1 MFLRG
6 LNKNKMEVKHLDII
20 AKAVERVTEFY
31 ETTGFSIPSLNWLD
45 IVDILIVTVLIYAIV
60 SFIRETRAWTLLKGI
75 GLIAVVG
82 ILAMIFQLNTIS
94 WIIKNTLSVG
104 IIAVIIVFQPE
115 MRTALE
121 RLGRKVSTESSDY
134 EGKVTKETA
143 TEIAKA
149 CIEMSK
155 VKTGALI
162 VIENKVG
169 LREYSKT
176 GIDIDANVKSA
187 LLINIFEHNTP
198 LHDGAVIIKNNRILS
213 ATCYL
218 PLTESLEVSK
228 ELGTRHRAAIG
239 LSEKADALVLVVS
252 EETGNISIVQKGK
265 IEFRYE
271 SEKVKLGRGNIE
283 EQIVNRIIPNVSQ
296 VKENKKN
303 LRKEK
308 KSK

>member
-1 MFLRG
+1 M
-6 LNKNKMEVKHLDII
+6 
-20 AKAVERVTEFY
+20 EFY
-31 ETTGFSIPSLNWLD
+31 KTTGFSIPSLKWLD
-45 IVDILIVTVLIYAIV
+45 IVDILIVSFLIYAII
-60 SFIRETRAWTLLKGI
+60 SFIKETRAWTLLKGI
-75 GLIAVVG
+75 GLIAIVG
-82 ILAMIFQLNTIS
+82 ILAMVFQLNTIS

-134 EGKVTKETA
+134 EGKITKETA
-143 TEIAKA
+143 AEIAKA
-149 CIEMSK
+149 CIEMAK

-239 LSEKADALVLVVS
+239 VSEKSDAVVIVVS
-252 EETGNISIVQKGK
+252 EETGNISVVQTGK
-265 IEFRYE
+265 IEIRFE
-271 SEKVKLGRGNIE
+271 CEKVKFGKGNIE
-283 EQIVNRIIPNVSQ
+283 EQIVNRILSNSSQ
-296 VKENKKN
+296 MKESKKT
-303 LRKEK
+303 LRKGK